1 MNVRLERHLDSR
13 NVGTPTFCFYVRIW
27 ANKKLNTVLYGSQYN
42 NRFRICNTEL
52 RLI

>member
-1 MNVRLERHLDSR
+1 MYNWNVILTLEMSELPHF
-13 NVGTPTFCFYVRIW
+13 VFYVRIW
-27 ANKKLNTVLYGSQYN
+27 ANKKLNTVLYGSQHN